1 MAAPAEQTDAGRME
15 DHDELETLFAQIMA
29 EARKAD
35 RSLLE
40 KAWTGFRRALLLH
53 LQAEELLLFPD
64 YSVEH
69 PGEAAALNLDHAF
82 FRACLDDF
90 EVNLGHRLMDAPRV
104 EAFIAR
110 LRVHART
117 EDRGLY
123 AWARCQKRPM

>member
-1 MAAPAEQTDAGRME
+1 MATPVEKTDAGGLQ
-15 DHDELETLFAQIMA
+15 DHDELETLFDQIMA
-29 EARKAD
+29 EAKKAD
-35 RSLLE
+35 RSSLE
-40 KAWTGFRRALLLH
+40 TAWTGFRRALLLH

-64 YSVEH
+64 YSVDH
-69 PGEAAALNLDHAF
+69 PAEAAALNLDHAF

-90 EVNLGHRLMDAPRV
+90 EVNLGHRLTDAPRV

-123 AWARCQKRPM
+123 AWARCQARPL